1 MPKKLHLYQKGSIIY
16 VYLKKVFMS
25 KISFDLF
32 KQSCEER
39 GYNERIY
46 EDRNVFVLYSNNG
59 IKCEIKKNHYTIGWL
74 AKPEDVKVMREKFIE
89 AGFSEKFGKRA
100 EKRKDEKDFINVHFD
115 GDILESFWIL
125 VGVIESIETIV
136 RKVRGQAIKPIA
148 REVSERNI
156 FEKIAK
162 TLKFHID
169 IEHGFGLDNPRAS
182 LESDSI
188 DHLIT
193 IGESVNRTKENTYR
207 EHIVPCVMIYNQA
220 IKMIQENCTIT
231 EIAQMLKQNLAIVLI
246 TNEEAELL
254 DNELDMQTSMPE
266 NWKFG
271 DSVFARLDAAQIRL
285 K

>member
-1 MPKKLHLYQKGSIIY
+1 
-16 VYLKKVFMS
+16 MS
-25 KISFDLF
+25 QISFDLF

-39 GYNERIY
+39 GYTERIY
-46 EDRNVFVLYSNNG
+46 HDRGVLVLYSNNG

-74 AKPEDVKVMREKFIE
+74 ARPEDVATMRQQFID
-89 AGFSEKFGKRA
+89 AGFSEKKGKRS

-115 GDILESFWIL
+115 GDVLESFWEL
-125 VGVIESIETIV
+125 VGIIESITTIV
-136 RKVRGQAIKPIA
+136 RKIRGQAIKPIA

-162 TLKFHID
+162 RFKYFID
-169 IEHGFGLDNPRAS
+169 NEDGFGLENTRAL
-182 LESDSI
+182 LEGDSI

-207 EHIVPCVMIYNQA
+207 EHIVPCILIYNQA
-220 IKMIQENCTIT
+220 VTMTMEKRSIT
-231 EIAQMLKQNLAIVLI
+231 EIAQMIKTNLAIVLI
-246 TNEEAELL
+246 TNEEAEKL

-271 DSVFARLDAAQIRL
+271 DDIFARLTVAGIQL

>member
-1 MPKKLHLYQKGSIIY
+1 
-16 VYLKKVFMS
+16 MS
-25 KISFDLF
+25 EISFDLF
-32 KQSCEER
+32 KQSCEDR
-39 GYNERIY
+39 GYTERIY
-46 EDRNVFVLYSNNG
+46 HDRGVYVLYSNNG

-74 AKPEDVKVMREKFIE
+74 ARPEDVATMRQQFID
-89 AGFSEKFGKRA
+89 AGFAEKKGKRS

-115 GDILESFWIL
+115 GDVLENFWVL
-125 VGVIESIETIV
+125 VGIIESITTIV

-162 TLKFHID
+162 RFKYFID
-169 IEHGFGLDNPRAS
+169 NEDGFGLENTRAL
-182 LESDSI
+182 LEGDSI

-207 EHIVPCVMIYNQA
+207 EHIVPCILIYNQA
-220 IKMIQENCTIT
+220 VTMTMEKRSIT
-231 EIAQMLKQNLAIVLI
+231 EIAQMIKTNLAIVLI
-246 TNEEAELL
+246 TNEEAEKL

-271 DSVFARLDAAQIRL
+271 DDVFARLNIAQIQL

>member
-1 MPKKLHLYQKGSIIY
+1 
-16 VYLKKVFMS
+16 MS

-39 GYNERIY
+39 GYTERIF

-74 AKPEDVKVMREKFIE
+74 ARPEDVTVMRQKFIE
-89 AGFSEKFGKRA
+89 AGFAEKLGKRA
-100 EKRKDEKDFINVHFD
+100 EKRKDEKDFINIHFD
-115 GDILESFWIL
+115 GDILENFWVL
-125 VGVIESIETIV
+125 VGIIESIETIV
-136 RKVRGQAIKPIA
+136 RKIRGQAIKPIP

-193 IGESVNRTKENTYR
+193 IGESVKRTKENTYR

-266 NWKFG
+266 GWQFG
-271 DSVFARLDAAQIRL
+271 DSVFARLTVAQIQL